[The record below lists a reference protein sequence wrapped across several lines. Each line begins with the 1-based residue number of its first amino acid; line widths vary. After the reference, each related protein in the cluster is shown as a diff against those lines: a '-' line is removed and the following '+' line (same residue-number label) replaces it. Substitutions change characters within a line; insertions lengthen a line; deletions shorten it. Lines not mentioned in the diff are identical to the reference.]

1 MSSRTVSELE
11 QMLRDRSVSVQI
23 FSSKD
28 ACFVV
33 WLYAEDDP
41 ELGVFPGEGGTL
53 DEALAEAFD
62 SWDQKRSKP
71 S

>member
-1 MSSRTVSELE
+1 MSSLTVSELE
-11 QMLRDRSVSVQI
+11 QRLRDRSLNVQI
-23 FSSKD
+23 FSSVG

-53 DEALAEAFD
+53 DEALQEAFD
-62 SWDQKRSKP
+62 SWDQKRKKP